1 MAGVNH
7 IYLPVFQDLVATCCT
22 STASVG
28 QFFSPSPQDTDCCI
42 CPHNERVLRG
52 YTRGEATLPAMTP
65 EQREWCLE
73 EIGSVEGYDR
83 AEHVEDS
90 DSDLASTVLCA
101 WTDYCRDKG
110 MI

>member
-1 MAGVNH
+1 
-7 IYLPVFQDLVATCCT
+7 
-22 STASVG
+22 
-28 QFFSPSPQDTDCCI
+28 
-42 CPHNERVLRG
+42 
-52 YTRGEATLPAMTP
+52 MTP